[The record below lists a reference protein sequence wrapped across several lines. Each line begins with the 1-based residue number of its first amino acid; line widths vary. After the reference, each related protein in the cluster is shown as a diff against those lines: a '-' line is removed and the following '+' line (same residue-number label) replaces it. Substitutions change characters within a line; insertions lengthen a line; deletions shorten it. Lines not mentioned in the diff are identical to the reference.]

1 MCRMTKVLSFSDIRL
16 ELAHEEDMD
25 CIVTILQAAAAWL
38 ESKGIEQWQWPNQF
52 SRVRIANEVQNGQF
66 WVARC
71 HNEVIGTFKLQ
82 DTDPVFWP
90 EDGVAALYLHSLAI
104 DRRFAGCGLG
114 RELLRRAEF
123 MAAARNKEFLRLD
136 CMAEN
141 PILCEYYRHAGFEP
155 CGHVQGQGWSSEKF
169 QKRVNDC
176 SQEPSNDVDYRS

>member
-1 MCRMTKVLSFSDIRL
+1 MSKVLSLNEI
-16 ELAHEEDMD
+16 ELQQANEADVD
-25 CIVTILQAAAAWL
+25 AIVAILQAAAAWL
-38 ESKGIEQWQWPNQF
+38 KNKGIEQWKWPDQF
-52 SRVRIANEVQNGQF
+52 SPDRIANEVQNGQF

-82 DTDPVFWP
+82 HTDPVFWP

-114 RELLRRAEF
+114 RELLRRTEV
-123 MAAARNKEFLRLD
+123 MAATQNKEFLRLD

-141 PILCEYYRHAGFEP
+141 AALCGYYRRAGFEP
-155 CGHVQGQGWSSEKF
+155 CGHVHGQGWSSEKF

-176 SQEPSNDVDYRS
+176 SQEPSHDVDYRP

>member
-1 MCRMTKVLSFSDIRL
+1 MAKEFSLLDV
-16 ELAHEEDMD
+16 ELQQASQADVGAI
-25 CIVTILQAAAAWL
+25 IVILQGAADWL
-38 ESKGIEQWQWPNQF
+38 ATQNIDQWQWPNQF
-52 SRVRIANEVQNGQF
+52 ARSVIAEAVKNGQF

-82 DTDPVFWP
+82 QTDPMFWP

-114 RELLRRAEF
+114 RELLRRAEV
-123 MAAARNKEFLRLD
+123 MAAAQKLEFLRLD

-141 PILCEYYRHAGFEP
+141 SALCQYYRRAGFEP
-155 CGHVQGQGWSSEKF
+155 CGQVHGQGWSSEKF

-176 SQEPSNDVDYRS
+176 SQEPFNDADYRS